1 MKNEKSLKL
10 LAKIA
15 KKRLKNQNETALPS
29 RKEALES
36 DEEKKIA
43 DKILNMLKSNYDT
56 PAPLME
62 LIDQKKFNHLSPLER
77 EIYIFELIEKYHYY
91 KDWYDNK
98 KDSLVVQA
106 GSLAGIM
113 TSPLHLTCF
122 FAKLVSILIKF

>member
-15 KKRLKNQNETALPS
+15 KKRLKNQNETTLPN

-98 KDSLVVQA
+98 KDSLVV
-106 GSLAGIM
+106 
-113 TSPLHLTCF
+113 
-122 FAKLVSILIKF
+122 